1 MNGNVIEV
9 EDLHYRY
16 GEFAAVRGISFTVR
30 KGETFAL
37 LGTNGA
43 GKTTTLEVVEGF
55 RRPAQ
60 GRVRVLGLDPHADRY
75 QVQPRVGIMLQN
87 AGLVEELTVAETL
100 RLWQKLS
107 SRTDEVATAL
117 SRVDLSHR
125 ADIQVVKLSGGERRR
140 LDFAISTW
148 GAPELVVLDEPT
160 TGLDPE
166 SRQRLWS
173 RVGELKERG
182 STILLTT
189 HYLEEAE
196 ALADQVTIMHSGV
209 AQISG
214 TLHEVLSGR
223 PASIVADLPP
233 GAPAL
238 PQLNGTATVDLSR
251 LRVETLALQEDLTTL
266 LVWARQHRLTLE
278 NLNASPASLHEVF
291 LATSEKG

>member
-16 GEFAAVRGISFTVR
+16 GEFAAVRGIDFTVR
-30 KGETFAL
+30 RGETFAL

-43 GKTTTLEVVEGF
+43 GKTTTLEVIEGF
-55 RRPAQ
+55 RKPAK

-75 QVQPRVGIMLQN
+75 QVQARTGVMLQN
-87 AGLVEELTVAETL
+87 AGLIEELTVAETL
-100 RLWQKLS
+100 RLWQRLS
-107 SRTDEVATAL
+107 SRTDKVATAL
-117 SRVDLSHR
+117 SRVDLAHKS
-125 ADIQVVKLSGGERRR
+125 DVQVDKLSGGERRR

-166 SRQRLWS
+166 SRQRLWA
-173 RVGELKERG
+173 RVGELKESG

-196 ALADQVTIMHSGV
+196 ALADQVTIMHNGV

-223 PASIVADLPP
+223 PATITADLPAH
-233 GAPAL
+233 APAL
-238 PQLNGTATVDLSR
+238 PTLHGSTTVDGNR
-251 LRVETLALQEDLTTL
+251 IRVETLALQADLTTL
-266 LVWARQHRLTLE
+266 LNWAGQHRLELE